1 MKISDNLRQEDEPNI
16 VYAICKLVGR
26 NEFTKSEIFDLMTDK
41 KDNQGIFVHNFRF
54 AEDCGFIKVDN
65 EKVECLIPQSELSS
79 CEKFVTYIWN
89 KVFKVENNFT
99 KITRW
104 FLNSNIDISKVAAE
118 QLASKCYEVAVVDQ
132 NFIRGWH
139 WWIQAFGLG
148 TISSYLTKGGSRYIM
163 YDCSIALERFI
174 KSNYKKN
181 DVVKAKQ
188 FFKDLCS
195 KHAEFQG
202 LIDFNAK
209 DNKICDSLSL
219 GLRLLHN
226 TKLIELIYTPD
237 SADIWHLVESFSHK
251 IKFDITEIKI
261 GDVE

>member
-1 MKISDNLRQEDEPNI
+1 M
-16 VYAICKLVGR
+16 
-26 NEFTKSEIFDLMTDK
+26 
-41 KDNQGIFVHNFRF
+41 
-54 AEDCGFIKVDN
+54 
-65 EKVECLIPQSELSS
+65 
-79 CEKFVTYIWN
+79 
-89 KVFKVENNFT
+89 NNFF
-99 KITRW
+99 KEI
-104 FLNSNIDISKVAAE
+104 LLIVLK
-118 QLASKCYEVAVVDQ
+118 
-132 NFIRGWH
+132 
-139 WWIQAFGLG
+139 
-148 TISSYLTKGGSRYIM
+148 
-163 YDCSIALERFI
+163 IALPIIVVFGILYLSFNFNFELNPKVMYFALLAVFFLIIFMVPYINKRI

-181 DVVKAKQ
+181 DVVKVKQ

-261 GDVE
+261 GDVEWINIYKD